1 MSKILRSNFLKNL
14 EVYQPEIKITEEER
28 FCPLFPQERDFLQV
42 EKSENLEKDLEKE
55 EGPSQEEIF
64 KRAYEEGLKRGR
76 EEGFKRG
83 YEEGF
88 ERGKEEG
95 LKRGLDEAKER
106 LEEERKRLFK
116 EIEEEKEKEL
126 GRLRELL
133 EGLEEEIKSTVLS
146 LDEGILKLSLK
157 IAQKLLFKEVK
168 TDQELLLRIIRE
180 ALKYL
185 AEGIEVVIRINPEDY
200 RFLEESKV
208 LLPRNYHFK
217 ILPDEGVKRGGA
229 VLESQMGV
237 IDATLEKRWEMVL
250 KALEDEG

>member
-1 MSKILRSNFLKNL
+1 LSKILRSNLLENL
-14 EVYQPEIKITEEER
+14 EIYQPEIKITDEER
-28 FCPLFPQERDFLQV
+28 FSPLFPQGRDLLQV

-55 EGPSQEEIF
+55 EGPSQDEIF
-64 KRAYEEGLKRGR
+64 KRAYEEGFKSGR

-106 LEEERKRLFK
+106 LEEEKKRLFK
-116 EIEEEKEKEL
+116 EVEEKKEKEL
-126 GRLRELL
+126 ERLRGLL
-133 EGLEEEIKSTVLS
+133 EGLEEEIKSAVLS
-146 LDEGILKLSLK
+146 LDEGVLKLSLK
-157 IAQKLLFKEVK
+157 IAQKLLLKEIK

-180 ALKYL
+180 ALQYL
-185 AEGIEVVIRINPEDY
+185 AEGIEVVVRINPEDY
-200 RFLEESKV
+200 QFLEENKV
-208 LLPRNYHFK
+208 LLPRNYRFK

-229 VLESQMGV
+229 ILESQMGV

>member
-1 MSKILRSNFLKNL
+1 LSKILRPNLLKNL
-14 EVYQPEIKITEEER
+14 DIYQPEIKISEEER
-28 FCPLFPQERDFLQV
+28 FSPLFPQERDLLQV
-42 EKSENLEKDLEKE
+42 DKDENLEKDLKKE

-76 EEGFKRG
+76 EEGFRKG

-88 ERGKEEG
+88 GRGKEEG

-106 LEEERKRLFK
+106 LDEERKRLFK
-116 EIEEEKEKEL
+116 EVEEEKEKAL
-126 GRLRELL
+126 GRLRGLL
-133 EGLEEEIKSTVLS
+133 EGLEEEINRAVLS
-146 LDEGILKLSLK
+146 LDKGVLKLSLK
-157 IAQKLLFKEVK
+157 IAQKLLLKEVK

-180 ALKYL
+180 ALQYI
-185 AEGIEVVIRINPEDY
+185 AEGIEVVVRLNPEDY
-200 RFLEESKV
+200 RFLEENKV
-208 LLPRNYHFK
+208 LLPRNYRFK

-229 VLESQMGV
+229 ILESQMGV